1 MPAPTVTVSVLA
13 ELLQAYVVYPL
24 PASKRVV
31 PPQATLLLPVIT
43 GVVGSG
49 LTVTVVA
56 ALVDELHPLPS
67 VMKTL

>member
-31 PPQATLLLPVIT
+31 PPQATLLLPIIT
-43 GVVGSG
+43 GVTGRG
-49 LTVTVVA
+49 LTVTMVA
-56 ALVDELHPLPS
+56 ALADEIHPLAS
-67 VMKTL
+67 IMETL